1 MTTQPETPMVERV
14 SKIEG
19 IAEQINLRL
28 AENHD
33 DIQALSG
40 KIDTETKALS
50 TKIDTETKAL
60 STKIDTE
67 TKALSTKI
75 DTETKALSA
84 KIDTQG
90 EKIDAVAQ
98 ALREE
103 IRQSETNLRSEMN
116 ARFNTMYV
124 LIGTF
129 WATTLG
135 GIIAI
140 LVRG

>member
-40 KIDTETKALS
+40 
-50 TKIDTETKAL
+50 KIDTETKAL